1 MAERKEGRRRS
12 ISVREGEERERR
24 GGGDGATRD
33 LRDHA
38 VCSATWWA
46 ILESP
51 DEEEDCSGGWAT
63 TLVLGVL
70 GGIRDEA
77 SPSNWRDR

>member
-1 MAERKEGRRRS
+1 M
-12 ISVREGEERERR
+12 REGDERERRR

-38 VCSATWWA
+38 VCSAARWA

-51 DEEEDCSGGWAT
+51 GEEEGCNGGW
-63 TLVLGVL
+63 VVGVL
-70 GGIRDEA
+70 GGVRDEA
-77 SPSNWRDR
+77 SPSNWRER